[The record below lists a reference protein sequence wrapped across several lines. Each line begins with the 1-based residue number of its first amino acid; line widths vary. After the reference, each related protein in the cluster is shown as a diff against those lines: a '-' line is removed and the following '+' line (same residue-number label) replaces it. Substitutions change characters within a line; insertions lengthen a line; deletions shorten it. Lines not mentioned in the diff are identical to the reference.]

1 MTVKLYERK
10 KGGSSVFPNVSD
22 QELEKL
28 KELINQLLGV
38 NFLLKEFDRENYLV
52 ARRHREA
59 LTDYFRFL
67 GWELVIDERHECI
80 ALISP
85 RMEHRRRLNRE
96 ESIWLLV
103 LRLIYQ
109 EKRQGLSL
117 SEFPMTTLYE
127 IRTKYQTFR
136 LPFVKQTQLRQLVSF
151 CKKYNLIDIQDVDI
165 TLDDCRFVLFHSLL
179 HVIETEQVE
188 VLTEKIRRYDRGEE
202 VEFDEMDAEVEID

>member
-1 MTVKLYERK
+1 MTVKSYVRK
-10 KGGSSVFPNVSD
+10 REGTVLFPNVSD
-22 QELEKL
+22 QEQERL

-38 NFLLKEFDRENYLV
+38 NFLLKELDREKFLL

-59 LTDYFRFL
+59 LTNYFRFL
-67 GWELVIDERHECI
+67 GWELVLDDRHECI

-85 RMEHRRRLNRE
+85 RMEHRRRLKRE

-117 SEFPMTTLYE
+117 SDYPVTTLYE

-136 LPFVKQTQLRQLVSF
+136 LPFVKQTQLKQLVAF
-151 CKKYNLIDIQDVDI
+151 CKKYNLIDILDADI
-165 TLDDCRFVLFHSLL
+165 TSDDCRFLLYHTLL
-179 HVIETEQVE
+179 HVIETERVE
-188 VLTEKIRRYDRGEE
+188 ELTEKIRRYERGEE
-202 VEFDEMDAEVEID
+202 GVFDEVDEEAETD

>member
-1 MTVKLYERK
+1 M
-10 KGGSSVFPNVSD
+10 FPNVSD

-28 KELINQLLGV
+28 SELINQLLGV
-38 NFLLKEFDRENYLV
+38 NFLRKEFDRENYLL
-52 ARRHREA
+52 ARRHRGA
-59 LTDYFRFL
+59 LMDYFRFL
-67 GWELVIDERHECI
+67 RWELVIDERHECV

-85 RMEHRRRLNRE
+85 RMEHRKRLNRE

-117 SEFPMTTLYE
+117 SDYPMTTLYE

-136 LPFVKQTQLRQLVSF
+136 LPFVKLTQLKQLVSF
-151 CKKYNLIDIQDVDI
+151 CKKYNLIDIQDADI
-165 TLDDCRFVLFHSLL
+165 TSDDCRFVLFHVLL
-179 HVIETEQVE
+179 HVIDTEQVE